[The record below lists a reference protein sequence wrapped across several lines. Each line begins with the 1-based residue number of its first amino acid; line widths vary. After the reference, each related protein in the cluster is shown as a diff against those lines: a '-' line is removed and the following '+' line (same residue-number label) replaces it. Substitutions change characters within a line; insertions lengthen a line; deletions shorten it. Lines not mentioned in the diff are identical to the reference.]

1 MKKNF
6 LFGVIT
12 FFLSLLI
19 LMSIYSIL
27 IIPYKIY
34 TNSARVTSSQNNNRF
49 DENYGYTLN
58 KNLNSLINL
67 NYINKSYKVI
77 SDKNGA
83 RISEKNLRD
92 NNDDHKILI
101 IGDSLSFGYGL
112 NYEDTFGYLLE
123 KKLNTKIKNLSVP
136 GYSTI
141 QSYKVLKDKINN
153 EELVIYGFIEDH
165 LRRNISSCGPTSGI
179 YCTIVPT
186 ARITKD
192 KNVLITEKIL
202 VNNFKLNQMYNKR
215 LIERDYFQSKDLI
228 YGFKYIKYSFLKR
241 LGFYNVKYSDRE
253 KLIILKYIIGQ
264 MLEITEKNNANLL
277 FVNIDISNKKKKIF
291 NKISQMEFKNKVYFF
306 DASPKNNQKISI
318 SDLLIKYDGHPNKK
332 GHEYIKSKLEKY
344 IKENSLL

>member
-92 NNDDHKILI
+92 NNDNHKILI
-101 IGDSLSFGYGL
+101 VGDSLSFGYGL

-123 KKLNTKIKNLSVP
+123 KGDQSFDSKKSVFWVSNRLSF
-136 GYSTI
+136 GGITNFNFTAL
-141 QSYKVLKDKINN
+141 YKCDYRWCCSFALSIRDNN
-153 EELVIYGFIEDH
+153 
-165 LRRNISSCGPTSGI
+165 R
-179 YCTIVPT
+179 
-186 ARITKD
+186 
-192 KNVLITEKIL
+192 
-202 VNNFKLNQMYNKR
+202 
-215 LIERDYFQSKDLI
+215 
-228 YGFKYIKYSFLKR
+228 
-241 LGFYNVKYSDRE
+241 
-253 KLIILKYIIGQ
+253 
-264 MLEITEKNNANLL
+264 
-277 FVNIDISNKKKKIF
+277 
-291 NKISQMEFKNKVYFF
+291 FF
-306 DASPKNNQKISI
+306 TFHD
-318 SDLLIKYDGHPNKK
+318 
-332 GHEYIKSKLEKY
+332 
-344 IKENSLL
+344 